1 MGKPARK
8 AKKSMALLDAQR
20 AATEADE
27 SSTYRRNTV
36 ATKLGDHENE
46 RLEALALRRKQT
58 TSGLVRELILAEIE
72 RDSVRPQA
80 DLVLSEI
87 VGVRL
92 LLVNLLQPRDKHEPL
107 TKDSFEALLAE
118 IKRMKKQVALEIE
131 RDSGRR

>member
-1 MGKPARK
+1 MT
-8 AKKSMALLDAQR
+8 LIDAQH

-36 ATKLGDHENE
+36 ATKLGDDENE

-72 RDSVRPQA
+72 RDRAHPQA

-92 LLVNLLQPRDKHEPL
+92 LLVNLLQPRDEEDPL
-107 TKDSFEALLAE
+107 TREGFETLLGE
-118 IKRMKKQVALEIE
+118 IKRMKKQLALEIE
-131 RDSGRR
+131 RESGRR